1 VSLVPLA
8 NGGTRIMAFGNVDP
22 KLAVLPTWLINWVAT
37 KVCYVGVWQ
46 WDRHAR
52 RISEV
57 HMHMRAF

>member
-1 VSLVPLA
+1 
-8 NGGTRIMAFGNVDP
+8 MAFGNVDP